1 MSGCLHV
8 WACIGITSSFLLG
21 ATDAHADP
29 CAALK
34 SLSLDNTTVASSERV
49 PEALD
54 TGFNGA
60 PPQRVPEHCRVTGT
74 IAPSIEFELWLPVSH
89 WNGNWQAVGTGGF
102 GGTINTLA
110 MGVALRAGYAT
121 AANNSGH
128 PVGDPNW
135 MSSRELV
142 RLWGH
147 ESIHRMVA
155 PMEALIRAFYG
166 KPHQKAYFSGCSTGG
181 DQAMEEAEYYPG
193 DFDGIVAI
201 SPGMA
206 YSHLMLSFLW
216 SKRVSEQFADSKLS
230 PPKLQLLHRAA
241 LAHCDKLDGVEDGL
255 LEDPRRC
262 DFDVATLRCPGPD
275 GPDCLTAHQVETV
288 RKLMAG
294 PHNPR
299 TGAEIYPG
307 FYYGSEASPE
317 YADAAGLERFGWT
330 LIQGPLAE
338 RYAIPLLGAMVFANP
353 HWNGSDFDFDTGVH
367 QVDAALEGVITAM
380 NPDLRPYARHGGKL
394 LMVQGWSD
402 PLNPP
407 TLPIEYWE
415 QVNQV
420 FALRAGAG
428 PSAAS
433 NAGSGADG
441 RDGARKAVDGFYRLF
456 MAPGM
461 GHCALGPG
469 PNEFDAVAALDRWV
483 NTHEPPTYLLA
494 TKHLKDDPREPVLM
508 TRPLC
513 SYPAH
518 AVWDGKGDPHKAQS
532 FTCVTPR

>member
-1 MSGCLHV
+1 MRIR
-8 WACIGITSSFLLG
+8 WIFLFG
-21 ATDAHADP
+21 AMAAHAHAHADP
-29 CAALK
+29 CADLK
-34 SLSLDNTTVASSERV
+34 SLHPQNTTLTASELV
-49 PEALD
+49 PEAAD
-54 TGFNGA
+54 GGINGA
-60 PPQRVPEHCRVTGT
+60 PPQTVPEHCKVTGT
-74 IAPSIEFELWLPVSH
+74 IAPSIEFELWLPVKN

-102 GGTINTLA
+102 GGTINTMSMA
-110 MGVALRAGYAT
+110 VALRAGYAT

-128 PVGDPNW
+128 HQDDVSW
-135 MSSRELV
+135 MSSRQRV

-147 ESIHRMVA
+147 ESIHLMV
-155 PMEALIRAFYG
+155 PPVETLIQRFYG

-181 DQAMEEAEYYPG
+181 DQAMEEAQYYPE

-216 SKRVSEQFADSKLS
+216 SKKVSEQYPDSKLS
-230 PPKLQLLHRAA
+230 AAKLQLLHRTA
-241 LAHCDKLDGVEDGL
+241 LAHCDKLNGVEDGL
-255 LEDPRRC
+255 LEDPRDC
-262 DFDVATLRCPGPD
+262 DFDVATLKCPGPD
-275 GPDCLTAHQVETV
+275 GPDCLTAHQIETV
-288 RKLMAG
+288 RQLMAG

-307 FYYGSEASPE
+307 FYFGSEASPE
-317 YADAAGLERFGWT
+317 YADTADLNRFGWT
-330 LIQGPLAE
+330 LIQGPLAD
-338 RYAIPLLGAMVFANP
+338 RYAIPLLATMVFADS
-353 HWNGSDFDFDTGVH
+353 HWDPTRFDFDTGVR

-380 NPDLRPYARHGGKL
+380 DPDLRPYARHGGKL
-394 LMVQGWSD
+394 IMIQGWSD

-415 QVNQV
+415 KVNKV
-420 FALRAGAG
+420 FA
-428 PSAAS
+428 SAA
-433 NAGSGADG
+433 GG
-441 RDGARKAVDGFYRLF
+441 RKAVEDFYRLF

-483 NTHEPPTYLLA
+483 TTHEPPTHLIA
-494 TKHLKDDPREPVLM
+494 TKHLKDDPRAAVLM

-518 AVWDGKGDPHKAQS
+518 AVWDAKGDPHSAQS
-532 FTCVTPR
+532 FTCVPPRSH